1 MAAQSTITARK
12 ARMRYQGKISRWKDA
27 QGFGFIS
34 PNDGGQ
40 QVFVHIKSFARCYR
54 RPADNDSVSYERN
67 TDASGRVQAM
77 HVAFA
82 DERVAPASPAG
93 RGHAALII
101 AIAFLAM
108 LAGLVIAGRLPLA
121 VLGLYLLASSIA
133 FIAYALD
140 KSAAQRDQWRTRE
153 STLHLL
159 ALIGGWP
166 GALAAQRLL
175 RHKSGKP
182 SFQSTFRLTVILN
195 CGALG
200 WSLSHSGAALLRAVL
215 AVA

>member
-1 MAAQSTITARK
+1 MAVPSTITARK
-12 ARMRYQGKISRWKDA
+12 AYMRYQGKISRWKDA

-34 PNDGGQ
+34 PDGGGQ
-40 QVFVHIKSFARCYR
+40 PVFVHIKSFASRHR
-54 RPADNDSVSYERN
+54 RPADNDSVTYERK
-67 TDASGRVQAM
+67 TDASGRVQAV

-82 DERVAPASPAG
+82 GERVAPASAAG
-93 RGHAALII
+93 RSNAAPII
-101 AIAFLAM
+101 ALTFLAM

-121 VLGLYLLASSIA
+121 VVGLYLLASVIA

-140 KSAAQRDQWRTRE
+140 KSAAQRDQRRTRE

-175 RHKSGKP
+175 RHKSSKP

-200 WSLSHSGAALLRAVL
+200 WSLSPSGAALLRAVL

>member
-1 MAAQSTITARK
+1 
-12 ARMRYQGKISRWKDA
+12 MRYQGKISRWNDK

-34 PNDGGQ
+34 PDGGGQ
-40 QVFVHIKSFARCYR
+40 PIFVHIRSFAKRHR
-54 RPADNDSVSYERN
+54 RPADNDIVSYERK
-67 TDASGRVQAM
+67 TDASGRPQAV

-82 DERVAPASPAG
+82 EERVAPASPAG
-93 RGHAALII
+93 PGNAALIV
-101 AIAFLAM
+101 ALAFLAL
-108 LAGLVIAGRLPLA
+108 LAGLAMLDKLPLA

-140 KSAAQRDQWRTRE
+140 KSAAQSRQWRTRE

-166 GALAAQRLL
+166 GALAAQQLL

-200 WSLSHSGAALLRAVL
+200 WSLSASGAALLRAVF
-215 AVA
+215 AGA